1 MQSLGLNVAV
11 LDQHGEE
18 IDLKQTFDD
27 DDDFV
32 PASSEINDEGNYT
45 ASNSGFGDGYVGE
58 DENGEL
64 SSLDDYSDESD
75 DDDDDDY
82 SYDDDDFDDDG
93 DFFGSDDE

>member
-1 MQSLGLNVAV
+1 MQSLGLDVAV
-11 LDQHGEE
+11 LDQDGEE

-32 PASSEINDEGNYT
+32 PASSQINDEDNYT
-45 ASNSGFGDGYVGE
+45 MTNSGFGDGYVGE

-64 SSLDDYSDESD
+64 SSLDDYNDDSDE
-75 DDDDDDY
+75 DDDY
-82 SYDDDDFDDDG
+82 SYDDDDFADDG